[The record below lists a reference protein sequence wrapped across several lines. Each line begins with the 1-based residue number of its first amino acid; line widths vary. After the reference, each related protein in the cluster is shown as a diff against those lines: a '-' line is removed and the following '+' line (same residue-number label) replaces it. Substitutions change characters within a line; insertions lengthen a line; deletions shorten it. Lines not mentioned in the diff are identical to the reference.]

1 MMRRAALAARVLAA
15 TSMIAGGL
23 LSGAQSPA
31 AAPTAGLWASS
42 MTALAV
48 VALATVAVLLAALPL
63 ILSRWQQQ
71 LWTAPLALVGF
82 TGLAAVGLRL
92 GLGAGW
98 MLLAVVAALCAWDL
112 EHLEE
117 RLSQP
122 IYAGSE
128 AARHAM
134 QKEHARR
141 LLAVAALG
149 LGLGAAGLVAQARI
163 TFLLALLLSLLAL
176 LGLSWVVSFFRA
188 WVE

>member
-1 MMRRAALAARVLAA
+1 MRRATLAARALAA
-15 TSMIAGGL
+15 TSVIAGGL
-23 LSGAQSPA
+23 LSGALSPA
-31 AAPTAGLWASS
+31 TAPTTVRASS
-42 MTALAV
+42 VAALAV
-48 VALATVAVLLAALPL
+48 LALGTGAVLLAVLPL
-63 ILSRWQQQ
+63 ILSRRQQQ
-71 LWTAPLALVGF
+71 PWAAPLALAGF
-82 TGLAAVGLRL
+82 TGLAVVGLRL

-117 RLSQP
+117 RLSHP

-188 WVE
+188 WGE